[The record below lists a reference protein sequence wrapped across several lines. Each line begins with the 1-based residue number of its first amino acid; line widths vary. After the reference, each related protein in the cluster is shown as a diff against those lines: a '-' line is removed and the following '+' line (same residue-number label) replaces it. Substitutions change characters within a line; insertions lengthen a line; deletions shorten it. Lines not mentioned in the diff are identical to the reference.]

1 MDGLKEVLKRVKY
14 ILLDMDGTVYLG
26 GRLIG
31 EMDKTL
37 DALRAAGKKL
47 IYLTNNSSKSVENY
61 YDKLKKMNLLK
72 ADDEV
77 KTSGTAA
84 IGFLKT
90 ERMGKTV
97 RLLGTEGLKK
107 EFVNSGINVIENGVA
122 DVSVLAYDTELS
134 YVKLCKFTD
143 NLMENSE
150 YIATHPD
157 INCPSENYP
166 LPDVGAFIELI
177 KASTGRTPDKIIGK
191 PYALFGTELMK
202 EYNARPDEFM
212 MVGDRLY
219 TDIACGINGGTDTC
233 AVLTGETTREEI
245 ASSQYK
251 PTYTFENVR
260 ELLNACKQ

>member
-1 MDGLKEVLKRVKY
+1 MDGLKEVLKKVKY

-90 ERMGKTV
+90 ERKGKTV

-107 EFVNSGINVIENGVA
+107 EFVDSGINVIENGVA
-122 DVSVLAYDTELS
+122 DISVLAYDTELS

-157 INCPSENYP
+157 INCPSENKP
-166 LPDVGAFIELI
+166 LPDVGSFIELI
-177 KASTGRTPDKIIGK
+177 KTSTGRVPDVIIGK
-191 PYALFGTELMK
+191 PYKTFGDWLMR
-202 EYNARPDEFM
+202 EYNAAPEEFM

-219 TDIACGINGGTDTC
+219 TDIAFGVNCGFHSLFVLSGEGTEDM
-233 AVLTGETTREEI
+233 VDK
-245 ASSQYK
+245 SDKK
-251 PTYTFENVR
+251 PEFI
-260 ELLNACKQ
+260 LDSLNDIVEYL

>member
-1 MDGLKEVLKRVKY
+1 MVGLKEVLKKVKY

-90 ERMGKTV
+90 ERNGKTV

-107 EFVNSGINVIENGVA
+107 EFVDSGINVIENGVA

-177 KASTGRTPDKIIGK
+177 KASTRRTPDKIIGK

-219 TDIACGINGGTDTC
+219 TDIAFGVNCGFHTLFVLSGEGTADMI
-233 AVLTGETTREEI
+233 ADSEKKPEFVLD
-245 ASSQYK
+245 S
-251 PTYTFENVR
+251 
-260 ELLNACKQ
+260 LNDIVAYL

>member
-90 ERMGKTV
+90 ERKGKTV

-107 EFVNSGINVIENGVA
+107 EFVDSGINVIENGVA

-157 INCPSENYP
+157 IKI
-166 LPDVGAFIELI
+166 GR
-177 KASTGRTPDKIIGK
+177 AS
-191 PYALFGTELMK
+191 
-202 EYNARPDEFM
+202 
-212 MVGDRLY
+212 
-219 TDIACGINGGTDTC
+219 C
-233 AVLTGETTREEI
+233 RER
-245 ASSQYK
+245 
-251 PTYTFENVR
+251 V
-260 ELLNACKQ
+260 